1 MDVYGELIF
10 NQNQDTELERLS
22 YITAAFDTL
31 TKKHIRELNLPA
43 NSRCLDIGS
52 GTGSIASWLSDLS
65 EPGNFDVLAL
75 DRDGQYLP
83 NKLAHPNNLTILK
96 EDITTVDSLGEFDLI
111 HARLVLIHLRD
122 RSDVLRKLVSW
133 LKPGGWIILSE
144 FIDTRSTK
152 PLPSAYSKTMSTM
165 WEVLYKT
172 IGTDRNWGNRLLES
186 FKGLDLK
193 ELGSSLHYPTLS
205 SGSPIPAFWCLTWM
219 QMKHHLL
226 TTGALDINTY
236 TEAINDL
243 RAGKV
248 ADLPPGLL
256 TCWGQR

>member
-1 MDVYGELIF
+1 MGVYGELIF

-31 TKKHIRELNLPA
+31 TKKHICELNLPA

-65 EPGNFDVLAL
+65 DPGNFDVLAL

-83 NKLAHPNNLTILK
+83 NKLAYPNNLTILK
-96 EDITTVDSLGEFDLI
+96 EDITTADSLGEFDLI

-122 RSDVLRKLVSW
+122 RSEVLRKLVSW

-152 PLPSAYSKTMSTM
+152 PLPSAYSKTMRTM